1 MQGGSLGQVD
11 DVAARIQ
18 FYYRRL
24 QLLRLWSLMG
34 LRLRLL
40 LLMMMTV
47 GLLHHQPPNPRFTEF
62 LRETVAQLGHN
73 FRARA
78 VDALLNFEG
87 MCSRSAM
94 LVEVALGFESNGTWS
109 TRVWPFIG
117 VGSYV
122 LV

>member
-11 DVAARIQ
+11 NVAPRVQ
-18 FYYRRL
+18 FDNWRL
-24 QLLRLWSLMG
+24 KLLRLWSLMG

-40 LLMMMTV
+40 
-47 GLLHHQPPNPRFTEF
+47 HHQPPSFTEF

-94 LVEVALGFESNGTWS
+94 LVEVALGFESNGTWT

-117 VGSYV
+117 VGSNV
-122 LV
+122 LVQHARFGT

>member
-18 FYYRRL
+18 FDNRRL
-24 QLLRLWSLMG
+24 KLLRLWGLMG

-47 GLLHHQPPNPRFTEF
+47 GLLHHQPPSFTEF